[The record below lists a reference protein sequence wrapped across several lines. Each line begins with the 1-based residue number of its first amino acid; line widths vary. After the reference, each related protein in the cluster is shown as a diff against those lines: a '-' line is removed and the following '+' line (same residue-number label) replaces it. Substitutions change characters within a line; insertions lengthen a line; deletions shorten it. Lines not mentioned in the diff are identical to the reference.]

1 LEDIADRVIVN
12 YELLQEENKLLMK
25 EKEFYFDSKLKKL
38 SKETETLISENIQLK
53 EMIKMK

>member
-12 YELLQEENKLLMK
+12 YELLQEENKLLIK

-38 SKETETLISENIQLK
+38 SKETETLVSENI
-53 EMIKMK
+53 